1 MNLKNFENRIFQ
13 IDSDDTFNETA
24 LEIFRFQHQHNR
36 IYREFADQLKISPD
50 KTDHYSKIPFLPI
63 SFFKS
68 SKVHLNPEKAT
79 RFFQSSGTT
88 GDTTSR
94 HYFHDISLY
103 EKSFDVG
110 FRHFFG
116 DPSEWCFLALLP
128 SYHEREGSSLI
139 YMVRGLMKL
148 SLCTKNGFF
157 LDNSEEL
164 ANILQLLD
172 SSGKKTMLIGVS
184 FALLDFVEK
193 HQLSLKNTLVVETGG
208 MKGRRREMIR
218 EELHRILCHGFGLD
232 KICSEYGMTEL
243 FSQAWSKGD
252 GIFETPPWMRVLI
265 RDTNDPLS
273 ILPVEKSGGINVI
286 DLANLCSCSFIATQD
301 LGKIHAENQFEVL
314 GRFDNADIRGCNLL
328 VF

>member
-24 LEIFRFQHQHNR
+24 LEIFRFQYQHNR
-36 IYREFADQLKISPD
+36 IYREFTNYLKIPLNKINHPD
-50 KTDHYSKIPFLPI
+50 KIPFLPI

-68 SKVHLNPEKAT
+68 SKIHLFPEKAT
-79 RFFQSSGTT
+79 RYFESSGTT
-88 GDTTSR
+88 GGTTSR

-103 EKSFDVG
+103 EKSFNAG

-116 DPSEWCFLALLP
+116 DPSAWCFLALLP
-128 SYHEREGSSLI
+128 SYLERENASLI
-139 YMVRGLMKL
+139 YMVKGLMQQ
-148 SLCTKNGFF
+148 STCGCNGFYLNDF
-157 LDNSEEL
+157 DEL
-164 ANILQLLD
+164 AKTIRTIEIP
-172 SSGKKTMLIGVS
+172 GKKIMLIGVS

-193 HQLSLKNTLVVETGG
+193 YPLSLKNTLVVETGG

-218 EELHRILCHGFGLD
+218 EELHQVLCKGFGVE

-243 FSQAWSKGD
+243 FSQAWSKGE

-265 RDTNDPLS
+265 RDTYDPLS
-273 ILPVEKSGGINVI
+273 LLPEGKSGGINVI
-286 DLANLCSCSFIATQD
+286 DFANLYSCSFIATQD
-301 LGKIHAENQFEVL
+301 LGKFHTKNQFEVL